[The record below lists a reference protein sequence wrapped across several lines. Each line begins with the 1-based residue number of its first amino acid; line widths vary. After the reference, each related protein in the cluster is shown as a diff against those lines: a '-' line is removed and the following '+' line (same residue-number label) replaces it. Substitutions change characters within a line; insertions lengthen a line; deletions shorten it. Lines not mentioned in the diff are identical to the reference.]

1 MRTGFAHLPLHRGK
15 TPKWLFSR
23 MVRLAREVI
32 CHIIEEYGSDEV
44 LNRLSDPYWFQA
56 FGCVLGFDWHS
67 SGVTTTTCGAVK
79 EGVKGLE
86 HELGFY
92 VAGGKGGASRKTPSE
107 IEAHCNRLSREP
119 GLLVNASKISAK
131 VDSAAVQDGY
141 QLYHH
146 NFFFTNDKWCVVQ
159 QGFNENNKTARR
171 YHWLSDQVR
180 DFVNEPHS
188 AVCSDLKGCS
198 LNLVDSQ
205 SESTRVAVTEIA
217 SQPDKGIL
225 RDMDILPNLLMPN
238 RHGITIGDVNSK
250 YLKKI
255 MLRTYEESPEN
266 FEELLKIKGVGP
278 KTLRALTLLS
288 ELIFGTTASTR
299 DPARF
304 SFAHGGKDGT
314 PYPVDIDT
322 YERSISILND
332 ALRRSKIERSEKLN
346 ALKRLNSFTKLL

>member
-1 MRTGFAHLPLHRGK
+1 MRTGFAHLPLHGGK
-15 TPKWLFSR
+15 APKWLFNR

-32 CHIIEEYGSDEV
+32 CHIVEEYGSDEV

-107 IEAHCNRLSREP
+107 IEEHCNKLSREP
-119 GLLVNASKISAK
+119 GLLVNASKLSAK

-146 NFFFTNDKWCVVQ
+146 NFFFTDNKWCVVQ
-159 QGFNENNKTARR
+159 QGFNESNKTARR

-205 SESTRVAVTEIA
+205 SESTRGAVTEIA

-225 RDMDILPNLLMPN
+225 RDLDILPNLLMPN
-238 RHGITIGDVNSK
+238 RHGITVGDVNSK

-255 MLRTYEESPEN
+255 MLKTYEESPEN

-332 ALRRSKIERSEKLN
+332 ALRRSKIERSEKLK